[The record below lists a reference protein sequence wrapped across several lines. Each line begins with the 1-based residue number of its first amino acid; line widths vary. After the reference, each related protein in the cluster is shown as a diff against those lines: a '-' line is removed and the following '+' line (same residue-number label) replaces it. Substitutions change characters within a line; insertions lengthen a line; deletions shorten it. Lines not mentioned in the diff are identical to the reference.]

1 MNTDNSLKI
10 GGRRYEIIEE
20 LGHGSYGKTYLAKD
34 LHLPEYPTCLVKKFA
49 PQDRTHGNFELG
61 LRLFEQEAKILYKL
75 GKHDQIPHLLA
86 YFLDDE
92 DCEFFL
98 VQEFIDGK
106 DLTEEIQNRLEE
118 AEVVQ
123 LLIDILEVLD
133 YVHSQG
139 VIHRDLKPSNIRL
152 RNDKK
157 IVLIDFGAVKEV
169 SLIEGSNISST
180 VGIGTKGYRPSEQ
193 AGGRPRFASDIYSV
207 GMIAIQALTGISP
220 RDLDE
225 DHSTGE
231 VLWKHHVNISNDLE
245 EILTRMVRY
254 HFSLRYQS
262 AIEVLSDLNR
272 LQNRSYVNIIA
283 KTKNILN
290 LLANDVR
297 MIRGGIVL
305 PQVRRFLID
314 KIDNFENLY
323 AEYSYSSSLEDKKLS
338 TFLFRVCEDTIFNI
352 DPVHPA
358 KLTLKNKIS
367 SDDGIHSELRYRQ
380 ILMSGY
386 RKFRLSSSKSIIE
399 VARQIS
405 KMPINGLEFSYIMD
419 QTVKNL
425 PSVDIEDIKHS
436 LLAFFSANCF
446 ETEPDF
452 GLPWNRLWT
461 LKSGFESEEKL
472 LESLRSGVRNTL
484 KDILMEIDEEVD
496 EDILKIVLP

>member
-10 GGRRYEIIEE
+10 GSRRYEIIEE

-34 LHLPEYPTCLVKKFA
+34 LHLPEYPTCVVKKFA
-49 PQDRTHGNFELG
+49 PQDRSHDNFALG

-92 DCEFFL
+92 ECEFFL

-152 RNDKK
+152 RNDEK

-180 VGIGTKGYRPSEQ
+180 VGIGTQGYIPSEQ

-225 DHSTGE
+225 DNSTGE
-231 VLWKHHVNISNDLE
+231 VLWKHHVNISKDLE
-245 EILTRMVRY
+245 EILARMVRY
-254 HFSLRYQS
+254 HFSSRYQTV
-262 AIEVLSDLNR
+262 IEVLADLNR
-272 LQNRSYVNIIA
+272 IQSHTYVDIVS
-283 KTKNILN
+283 KTRETLN
-290 LLANDVR
+290 SLVYDVR

-305 PQVRRFLID
+305 PMVRRFLID

-323 AEYSYSSSLEDKKLS
+323 TEYSSLLEDKKLS
-338 TFLFRVCEDTIFNI
+338 TFLHHVCEETIFNV
-352 DPVHPA
+352 DPIHPA
-358 KLTLKNKIS
+358 KLSLNNNTQIENT
-367 SDDGIHSELRYRQ
+367 IHSESSYRHM
-380 ILMSGY
+380 LMTGQ
-386 RKFRLSSSKSIIE
+386 RKFKLNYSKCIFE

-405 KMPINGLEFSYIMD
+405 KASIDRQNFSEILELMS
-419 QTVKNL
+419 NSL
-425 PSVDIEDIKHS
+425 PSIKSEYLRDS
-436 LLAFFSANCF
+436 LLAFWAADCF
-446 ETEPDF
+446 ETEPEF
-452 GLPWNRLWT
+452 GLPWNRSWT
-461 LKSGFESEEKL
+461 LKSGFTSEEAL
-472 LESLRSGVRNTL
+472 LESLRYGVRNKL
-484 KDILMEIDEEVD
+484 KDILIEIDEVVD
-496 EDILKIVLP
+496 EDVLKKILP